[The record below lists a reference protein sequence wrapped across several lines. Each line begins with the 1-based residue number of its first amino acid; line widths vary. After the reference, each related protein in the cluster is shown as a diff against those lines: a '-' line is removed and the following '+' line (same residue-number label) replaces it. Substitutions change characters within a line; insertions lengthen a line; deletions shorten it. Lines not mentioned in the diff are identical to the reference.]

1 MPFFKVNGILY
12 TDQWSEKEVRMS
24 RNKYPEETEKKI
36 LDAAYELFV
45 ERGYENTSIQ
55 NIIDRTALSK
65 GAIYHHFESKESIL
79 LAVFRR
85 VAESIAMESRK
96 VVETKDMTGR
106 QKIQKILLNV
116 FDDKKQ
122 MQLVHAMPNLLESPH
137 ILALYLKI
145 TMEEITPRYLY
156 PVIQEG
162 IRDGSIVCEHPMEV
176 AELLAVLA
184 NVWMNPLIYPFEKK
198 DVAARFET
206 LNQLLSGLGIQLD
219 AEKKRT
225 VQNSLDKKK

>member
-1 MPFFKVNGILY
+1 MNGILY
-12 TDQWSEKEVRMS
+12 TDQWSENEVRMS

-122 MQLVHAMPNLLESPH
+122 MQLVHAMPNLLERTH

-156 PVIQEG
+156 PVIQG
-162 IRDGSIVCEHPMEV
+162 
-176 AELLAVLA
+176 AL
-184 NVWMNPLIYPFEKK
+184 
-198 DVAARFET
+198 
-206 LNQLLSGLGIQLD
+206 
-219 AEKKRT
+219 
-225 VQNSLDKKK
+225 

>member
-1 MPFFKVNGILY
+1 MQWACPTRQSTNGKMKVACRTYFCESTDDIVWKKKEYKVKEQSLAFFKVNGILY

-106 QKIQKILLNV
+106 QKIQKIFQSDRHLGNISLIV
-116 FDDKKQ
+116 DDKKQ

-156 PVIQEG
+156 PVIQG
-162 IRDGSIVCEHPMEV
+162 
-176 AELLAVLA
+176 AL
-184 NVWMNPLIYPFEKK
+184 
-198 DVAARFET
+198 
-206 LNQLLSGLGIQLD
+206 
-219 AEKKRT
+219 
-225 VQNSLDKKK
+225 